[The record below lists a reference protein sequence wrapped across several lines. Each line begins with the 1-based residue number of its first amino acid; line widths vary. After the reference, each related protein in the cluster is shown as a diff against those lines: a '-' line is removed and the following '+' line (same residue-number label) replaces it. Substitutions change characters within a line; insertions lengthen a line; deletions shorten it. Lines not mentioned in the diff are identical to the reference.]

1 MKRVMV
7 FGVFDNVHEGHR
19 HFLKE
24 AKKFGDHLIAVVTPD
39 EVVRELKGKN
49 PTKDI
54 FERVAGIEGV
64 HDVDEV
70 IIGDEETGSW
80 NVIRRLRPEVIVTGY
95 DQHKLKAV
103 LKDMLD
109 DFNWFMEIETVSA
122 HEPHKYSSSI
132 LNKRYNRQR
141 GAE

>member
-1 MKRVMV
+1 MKKVMV

-39 EVVRELKGKN
+39 DVARELKGKA
-49 PTKDI
+49 PKKDI
-54 FERVAGIEGV
+54 FERVAEVEGV

-70 IIGDEETGSW
+70 IVGDEETGSW
-80 NVIRRLRPEVIVTGY
+80 NIIRKVRPEVIVTGH
-95 DQHKLKAV
+95 DQNKMKTI

-109 DFNWFMEIETVSA
+109 DFNWFMEIETASA
-122 HEPHKYSSSI
+122 HEPEKYHSSI
-132 LNKRYNRQR
+132 INSH
-141 GAE
+141 

>member
-1 MKRVMV
+1 MHMKRVMV
-7 FGVFDNVHEGHR
+7 FGVFDSVHEGHR

-49 PTKDI
+49 PAKDI
-54 FERVAGIEGV
+54 FERVAEVEGV

-80 NVIRRLRPEVIVTGY
+80 NVIRRMRPEVIVAGH
-95 DQHKLKAV
+95 DQHKLKAI

-109 DFNWFMEIETVSA
+109 DFNWFMEIETASA

-132 LNKRYNRQR
+132 INKNK
-141 GAE
+141 A